1 MGKETHELQRV
12 SGDWFVESHIAYWM
26 KKRERERK
34 RDWNGSKRRN
44 SSLYFLSC

>member
-26 KKRERERK
+26 KKRERERE
-34 RDWNGSKRRN
+34 RENGMEAKEEI
-44 SSLYFLSC
+44 LVCIF

>member
-26 KKRERERK
+26 KEREREREK
-34 RDWNGSKRRN
+34 ERMEWKQKKK
-44 SSLYFLSC
+44 F